1 MKNFTKDAAVQTG
14 AQKINNLNGFF
25 ALLFKI
31 YVRNLKEKRASS
43 EESNKNKEPQIKN
56 GDGKNVE

>member
-1 MKNFTKDAAVQTG
+1 MKVTNPGERAPDTH
-14 AQKINNLNGFF
+14 NLNEFF
-25 ALLFKI
+25 ALLYKI
-31 YVRNLKEKRASS
+31 DLRNKRQEKASS